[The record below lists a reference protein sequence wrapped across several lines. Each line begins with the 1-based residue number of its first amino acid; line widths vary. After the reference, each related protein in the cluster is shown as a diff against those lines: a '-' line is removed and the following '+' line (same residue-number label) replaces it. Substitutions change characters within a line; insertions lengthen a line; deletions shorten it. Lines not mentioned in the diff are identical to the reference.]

1 MMSAEGAGMPE
12 TSGGLVKASI
22 QVAREQWAW
31 LRARADRK
39 GRTSIS
45 AVIREMLAEAM
56 EAEREQPTESER
68 VA

>member
-45 AVIREMLAEAM
+45 AVIREMIDEARA
-56 EAEREQPTESER
+56 AEREQATEGER